1 MINLINNSEKVVP
14 DLHESMNLN
23 HFKVFFYCADFLDKE
38 IKIAFRSL
46 KEISKTAIIA
56 WVARG
61 MRVQECF
68 LLERRQGIFFSIF
81 LAALQ
86 PNSFSGCFWGLCF
99 HIPLSSQATAPIKKS
114 PQSNESQLHDR
125 YIRVV
130 GISGWFCLV
139 KFPTWDNCQLC
150 CTHCT
155 IPGTSQM
162 TYAQLLLT
170 IITI

>member
-1 MINLINNSEKVVP
+1 M
-14 DLHESMNLN
+14 
-23 HFKVFFYCADFLDKE
+23 
-38 IKIAFRSL
+38 
-46 KEISKTAIIA
+46 SKTAIIA

-68 LLERRQGIFFSIF
+68 LLERGQGICFHFSCSLTAKFI
-81 LAALQ
+81 LRVLL
-86 PNSFSGCFWGLCF
+86 GLCF
-99 HIPLSSQATAPIKKS
+99 HIPLSSQATGPIKKS

-139 KFPTWDNCQLC
+139 KFPTWENCQLC